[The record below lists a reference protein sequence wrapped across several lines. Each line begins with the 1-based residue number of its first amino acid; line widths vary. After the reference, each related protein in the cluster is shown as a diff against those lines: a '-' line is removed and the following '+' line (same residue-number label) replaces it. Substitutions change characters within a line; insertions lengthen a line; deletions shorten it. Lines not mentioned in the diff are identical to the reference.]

1 MLFTEAEREYLGSQ
15 TLARLATVD
24 GDGRPQNNPVGFFVN
39 DEAGTIDI
47 RGRRLGESK
56 KFRNVVANPAVAV
69 VVDDLVRRRPWWVR
83 GIEIRGRAEALRD
96 QPRPYP
102 YYSREIIRIHPER
115 IIAWG
120 IESKDQRTAGRD
132 VES

>member
-69 VVDDLVRRRPWWVR
+69 VVDDLVSRRPWWVR

-96 QPRPYP
+96 QLRPYP

-120 IESKDQRTAGRD
+120 IKSKDQRTAGRD